1 MILADYHSCPCGLG
15 YMGKEHLSSM
25 HPSKWISMGI
35 PVGIAPLPS
44 FPLHCGLW
52 NGADP
57 YTDGVRIEKSRH
69 PSKDSFDDSL
79 AQRVEDSLV
88 MGRVQTK

>member
-35 PVGIAPLPS
+35 PVGIVPPFLP
-44 FPLHCGLW
+44 P
-52 NGADP
+52 A
-57 YTDGVRIEKSRH
+57 VRTLEWGG
-69 PSKDSFDDSL
+69 SL
-79 AQRVEDSLV
+79 Y
-88 MGRVQTK
+88 GRRPN